1 MAFGLLVNKWRVL
14 KSPLQ
19 VKFANVPKVVFS
31 CMKLHNYCISERML
45 ENEDFD
51 IQNEV
56 NEVRNS
62 LRDRSMDFSYSASM
76 EVDEA
81 PSLAALAAGS
91 ILTNVGH
98 DKGRGIASNFG
109 MRRRGFLNWRLTTFF
124 DKGGSSVVDDD
135 EDDEDDMVIA
145 CWE

>member
-76 EVDEA
+76 EVDEDYD
-81 PSLAALAAGS
+81 LRAALNGS
-91 ILTNVGH
+91 LGHTLREILVEKVKANNLS
-98 DKGRGIASNFG
+98 RPRRNLQRSQEENSN
-109 MRRRGFLNWRLTTFF
+109 
-124 DKGGSSVVDDD
+124 
-135 EDDEDDMVIA
+135 
-145 CWE
+145 